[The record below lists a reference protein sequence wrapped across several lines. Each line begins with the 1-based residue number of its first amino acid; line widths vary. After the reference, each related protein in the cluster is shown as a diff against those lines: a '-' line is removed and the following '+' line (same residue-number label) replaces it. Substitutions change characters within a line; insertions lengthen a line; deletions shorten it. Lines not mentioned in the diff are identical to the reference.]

1 MDKELYLYGLK
12 YPTLC
17 IDILNFFRDDSIQS
31 MYIDRLVRRMG
42 NTILTKQ
49 VRAPLDFISNHTHYK
64 NLKEDAPIQPETINA
79 ICSKLSD
86 LKMLEKINMS
96 DITTFAK
103 EGDFYCIFGK
113 HEKIQYSPQIQQYL
127 NNLVYGFRYIYE
139 SSRTKIL
146 PIYVFSAQQNQSS
159 IGTCFISTNG
169 IVTAKHCLEKYDY
182 ACIPGIDTDL
192 LNNAKI
198 LCNDK
203 VDLALICFDNIK
215 FFLENGLLFG
225 KGSVLDDVL
234 ALGYPTHA
242 GFDNFLTATTGQ
254 ITAIE
259 NSYIYKHNLML
270 LTGKIKGGNSGG
282 PVLNGKGEVVGII
295 TETPDPEGD
304 YDKFGYGVAIPSEY
318 VDDLNTLYDKKI
330 KFDDNINKFM
340 Y

>member
-17 IDILNFFRDDSIQS
+17 IDILNFFRDDSVQS

-49 VRAPLDFISNHTHYK
+49 VKAPLDFISNHTHYK
-64 NLKEDAPIQPETINA
+64 NLTENAPLQPETVNA
-79 ICSKLSD
+79 ICNKLCNN
-86 LKMLEKINMS
+86 KMLEKINLA

-103 EGDFYCIFGK
+103 DGDFYCVFGK
-113 HEKIQYSPQIQQYL
+113 HDPIQYSPQIQQYI

-139 SSRTKIL
+139 SNKTKVL
-146 PIYVFSAQQNQSS
+146 PIYVFNTQKKQAS
-159 IGTCFISTNG
+159 IGTCFISEIG
-169 IVTAKHCLEKYDY
+169 IITAKHCLAKYDY
-182 ACIPGIDTDL
+182 ACIPGIDPNL

-198 LCNDK
+198 LYNDLI
-203 VDLALICFDNIK
+203 DLVLICFNNKK
-215 FFLENGLLFG
+215 FFIENGLLFG
-225 KGSVLDDVL
+225 KGKVLDKVMS
-234 ALGYPTHA
+234 LGYPKHA

-254 ITAIE
+254 VTAIE

-282 PVLNGKGEVVGII
+282 PVLNERGEVIGII

-318 VDDLNTLYDKKI
+318 INKLNTLYDKKM
-330 KFDDNINKFM
+330 KFVDDINKLI